1 MPLTR
6 QELVPAALAAGGRNA
21 VFSPAQVQKLFFL
34 LDREAARWLN
44 GPHFHF
50 QPYDYGPFDRAVYD
64 VLATLKSDKLV
75 EIDHN
80 GWYRTYSLTEDGFVE
95 GGRALAQIEAP
106 AAAYIEQ
113 VVTWVKA
120 RDFKS
125 LVSAIYAK
133 YPDMRVNSV
142 FRE

>member
-6 QELVPAALAAGGRNA
+6 QELVLAAMAAGGRYA
-21 VFSPAQVQKLFFL
+21 VFSPAHVQKLFFL
-34 LDREAARWLN
+34 IDREAPQWVD
-44 GPHFHF
+44 GPHFDF
-50 QPYDYGPFDRAVYD
+50 KPYDYGPFDRAVYD
-64 VLATLKSDKLV
+64 ELANLKSDGLV

-95 GGRALAQIEAP
+95 GGRALAQVAP
-106 AAAYIEQ
+106 PATAYIEQ
-113 VVTWVKA
+113 VVAWVKA
-120 RDFKS
+120 RNFKS

-133 YPDMRVNSV
+133 YPEMRANSI